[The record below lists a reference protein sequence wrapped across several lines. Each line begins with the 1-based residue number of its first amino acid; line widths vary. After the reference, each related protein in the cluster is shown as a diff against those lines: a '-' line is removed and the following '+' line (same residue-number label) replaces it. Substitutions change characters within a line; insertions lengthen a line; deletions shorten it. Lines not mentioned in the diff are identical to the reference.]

1 LPKRKGL
8 DFIVEGVY
16 SGCHGE
22 HTEVTP
28 TIATDKKKCAP
39 LELVLTYDHSLQVRG
54 GIDPAKVDRY
64 RKIMKDN
71 GEDGKVGTMDP
82 ITVFYETDDGPRWIA
97 DGFHRID
104 AALAEKAETIPTV
117 YRQGT
122 KSRALRFA
130 LGENGH
136 HGAPMTNAEKRHAA
150 EMAVLD
156 ADLGEM
162 KDKDLA
168 RLVGC
173 SQSLIADAR
182 RGETPEVK
190 TEKSKKRADKKNVG
204 TAASPASGKQ
214 DDESPAPREATARER
229 TPKDVKP
236 TKAAILKQIQ
246 SWIDLDQVDE
256 AEVVEL
262 FNTAEYAY
270 YFMGRPGQ
278 TVTLKVVGK
287 NNRAQV
293 ETEVVVKEVSLS
305 KVTFRYEGDGKLAV
319 QEA

>member
-1 LPKRKGL
+1 M
-8 DFIVEGVY
+8 
-16 SGCHGE
+16 
-22 HTEVTP
+22 TP
-28 TIATDKKKCAP
+28 TPATDKKKYAP

-54 GIDPAKVDRY
+54 GIDPVKIERY

-71 GEDGKVGTMDP
+71 GEDGKIGTMDP

-97 DGFHRID
+97 DGFHRIE
-104 AALAEKAETIPTV
+104 AAVAEKAETIPTL

-168 RLVGC
+168 RLIGC

-190 TEKSKKRADKKNVG
+190 TEKAKKRATKKNSAA
-204 TAASPASGKQ
+204 AASPANGKQ
-214 DDESPAPREATARER
+214 DADTPAPREATTQGR
-229 TPKDVKP
+229 TPKNVPP

-246 SWIDLDQVDE
+246 SWVDLDQVDE

-262 FNTAEYAY
+262 FNTANSAY
-270 YFMGRPGQ
+270 YYTARPGQ
-278 TVTLKVVGK
+278 VVTLKIVGK
-287 NNRAQV
+287 SGRAQV
-293 ETEVVVKEVSLS
+293 ETEVTVKEIALS
-305 KVTFRYEGDGKLAV
+305 KVTVRYEGDGKLAV

>member
-1 LPKRKGL
+1 M
-8 DFIVEGVY
+8 
-16 SGCHGE
+16 
-22 HTEVTP
+22 TP
-28 TIATDKKKCAP
+28 TPTATDKKKYAP
-39 LELVLTYDHSLQVRG
+39 LELVLKYDHSLQVRG
-54 GIDPAKVDRY
+54 GIDPAKVERY
-64 RKIMKDN
+64 RKIMRDN

-97 DGFHRID
+97 DGFHRIE
-104 AALAEKAETIPTV
+104 AAVAEKAETIPTL

-136 HGAPMTNAEKRHAA
+136 HGYPMTNAEKRHAA

-156 ADLGEM
+156 PDLGEM

-168 RLVGC
+168 RLIGC

-190 TEKSKKRADKKNVG
+190 TEKAKKRAAKKNSDAP
-204 TAASPASGKQ
+204 AAPTNGKQ
-214 DDESPAPREATARER
+214 EAENSAPREVTIRER
-229 TPKDVKP
+229 TPKNVPP
-236 TKAAILKQIQ
+236 TKASILKQIA
-246 SWIDLDQVDE
+246 SWIDLDMVDE

-262 FNTAEYAY
+262 FNTANSAY
-270 YFMGRPGQ
+270 YFTARPGQ
-278 TVTLKVVGK
+278 VVTLRVIGK
-287 NNRAQV
+287 NSRAQV

-305 KVTFRYEGDGKLAV
+305 KVTFRYEGEGKLV
-319 QEA
+319 IQEA